1 VSAWVTALAI
11 SPMRADPSRRLLA
24 AALLV
29 AIAASSHAATVVVAN
44 NDGVGEGFN
53 DETPM
58 SPVGGNPGTTLG
70 EQRLNAFEH
79 AANLWGASL
88 VSGVVVRVDATMDP
102 LPCNSTTGTLGQA
115 SPTSVVRDFPGAPF
129 AGTWY
134 PLALASSLAGS
145 DLSPGESDITAQF
158 SSVIGTSCA
167 LPVDWYY
174 GFDGLAPAGTI
185 DFVTV
190 VFHELGHGIGFET
203 LVDPSTGAELL
214 GRPDVFERQL
224 ADDGVSWRS
233 MTDLQR
239 KASAVHT
246 GHLVWTGPTV
256 LGNAGLLSSGRD
268 TSGNV
273 RMYAPGTVEV
283 GSSVSHWDT
292 SLTPDQL
299 LEPFYEEPIHEP
311 SLTLDALADLGWGT
325 NATATTTTPG
335 STSTTTTTSTLPL
348 TCPPS
353 PDSDCRAATRSS
365 LSAIDRPGDAR
376 DVVTW
381 SWRGG
386 NTVLTD
392 YGDPTA
398 PNTMLRLC
406 VYDASARAQP
416 LAAIAIE
423 AGGRCRNRS
432 CWRPLGKAARRVG
445 FGYRNTDATPDGI
458 ATATLRARPNG
469 AGRIAVKGK
478 GPNLGMPALGLTV
491 PVTVQLSIADAD
503 GRRCWQATY
512 AAARRNGTGRF
523 LAAGP

>member
-1 VSAWVTALAI
+1 VSAWVTAPAI
-11 SPMRADPSRRLLA
+11 GPMRADRSRRVLA
-24 AALLV
+24 AAFLV
-29 AIAASSHAATVVVAN
+29 AIAVTAHAATVVVVN
-44 NDGVGEGFN
+44 GDGVAEGFN
-53 DETPM
+53 DQTPM
-58 SPVGGNPGTTLG
+58 TPVGGNPGTTLG

-79 AANLWGASL
+79 AADLWGASL

-102 LPCNSTTGTLGQA
+102 LPCNSTTATLGQA

-134 PLALASSLAGS
+134 PLALANALAGS
-145 DLSPGESDITAQF
+145 DLASGESDVTAQF
-158 SSVIGTSCA
+158 SSVVGTTCA
-167 LPVDWYY
+167 LPVGWYY
-174 GFDGLAPAGTI
+174 GFDGLAPADTI

-190 VFHELGHGIGFET
+190 VFHELGHGLGFET
-203 LVDPSTGAELL
+203 FVDPSSGAELL
-214 GRPDVFERQL
+214 GRPDIFERQL
-224 ADDGVSWRS
+224 ADDDVSWRS

-268 TSGNV
+268 PSGNV
-273 RMYAPGTVEV
+273 LMYAPGTVEV

-299 LEPFYEEPIHEP
+299 LEPFYSEPIHDP

-325 NATATTTTPG
+325 TAATTTTPG
-335 STSTTTTTSTLPL
+335 STSTTTTSTLPL

-365 LSAIDRPGDAR
+365 LSAIDRPGDTN

-381 SWRGG
+381 AWRGA

-406 VYDASARAQP
+406 VYDASARVQP
-416 LAAIAIE
+416 LAAIAID
-423 AGGRCRNRS
+423 AGGQCRNRS
-432 CWRPLGKAARRVG
+432 CWRPLGKPARRVG
-445 FGYRNTDATPDGI
+445 FGYRNTDATPNGI

-469 AGRIAVKGK
+469 TGRIAVKGK

-491 PVTVQLSIADAD
+491 PVTVQLSIADAG

-512 AAARRNGTGRF
+512 AAARRNDTSRF
-523 LAAGP
+523 RAAGP